1 RYTHAALLCG
11 GQDKPPWSCVSSRC
25 GNSLV
30 GSERS
35 SYDLREATDLFSANR
50 HGREKILGATM
61 AFVPNGRNKPTQISA
76 GRGWYLM
83 KLNPFQ
89 NQKER
94 AALVRT
100 ENLLFTR
107 PEMIN
112 RLSNEDFDVLI
123 VGGGVT
129 GAYAALDAVLRG

>member
-1 RYTHAALLCG
+1 
-11 GQDKPPWSCVSSRC
+11 
-25 GNSLV
+25 
-30 GSERS
+30 
-35 SYDLREATDLFSANR
+35 
-50 HGREKILGATM
+50 
-61 AFVPNGRNKPTQISA
+61 
-76 GRGWYLM
+76 M

-129 GAYAALDAVLRG
+129 GAYAALDAVLRGLKVAILEKDDFASGTSSKSSKMVHGGLRYIEQGSQAISLGTATTS